1 MEIYEKNSDFYS
13 ETQNIYSNEF
23 KENINELEEELTEF
37 EEGLNEFEEES
48 NESEEESNES
58 EKELNEQVYE
68 FPELELFEYNKEN
81 YVKALM
87 ALEKETIEQFSDKS
101 ENLEEQFNDESE
113 NLEIDFE
120 IQVSQEILSNQKP
133 VEEELVEEESNES
146 EEESNESEKELNE
159 QVYEF
164 PELELFEYNK
174 ENYVKALMALEKET
188 IEQFSDK
195 SENLEEQFN
204 DESENLEID
213 FEIQVSQEILSNQ
226 KPVEEELV
234 EEENEPV
241 FKLDSTLKTQ
251 FWACVLIDY
260 IDGKLQTC
268 NQTANKNIY
277 QLVGTWQID
286 ESRVLEFQSKRIPLE
301 VCMNHFNYDQ
311 KNHNAFVKQLRK
323 PDQSEIHNRRCLLCF
338 KNFYFFSREIGCK
351 EHL

>member
-37 EEGLNEFEEES
+37 EEGLNEFEES

-87 ALEKETIEQFSDKS
+87 ALEKETIKQFSD
-101 ENLEEQFNDESE
+101 E
-113 NLEIDFE
+113 
-120 IQVSQEILSNQKP
+120 
-133 VEEELVEEESNES
+133 
-146 EEESNESEKELNE
+146 
-159 QVYEF
+159 
-164 PELELFEYNK
+164 
-174 ENYVKALMALEKET
+174 
-188 IEQFSDK
+188 

-251 FWACVLIDY
+251 FSACVLIDY

-268 NQTANKNIY
+268 NQTANKNIC

-286 ESRVLEFQSKRIPLE
+286 ESKVLEFQSKRIPLGLRNWMQRTFME
-301 VCMNHFNYDQ
+301 NMGEKYSNSMHWTLFITGSGKRKFTCEQRELHKDDVTKSLKLLSRWILYIANNETEEK
-311 KNHNAFVKQLRK
+311 KN
-323 PDQSEIHNRRCLLCF
+323 
-338 KNFYFFSREIGCK
+338 
-351 EHL
+351 